1 MTSSSD
7 VPRVGVVFRPQL
19 PPERLRGF
27 VAAAEAVGLDDVW
40 LWEDCFGEGGL
51 TTAAVTLA
59 MSGSLRV
66 GLGLMPAPLRN
77 PALAAMEVAT
87 LARLFPGRLIPA
99 AGHGVLP
106 WMDQVGARAGSP
118 MTLLREWASATR
130 SLLNGR
136 TVTVSGKYVRLDR
149 VALDWPPSAVPP
161 LLIGARGPK
170 TLALAG
176 EIADGLVL
184 DAGISPAGVRR
195 AVATAAAARPH
206 EVVVYVLCGAGPGGR
221 ERVEAELSSP
231 AGPAWRAE
239 PLSDRAA
246 VGPPAEVAATIGS
259 FSRAGATTVV
269 LQPTADDPDVAAT
282 IRLAADARTVL
293 RSRAD
298 PGVTGTRGSG
308 QRKGS

>member
-1 MTSSSD
+1 MSPRRWGGPGRGSERTSMTSRSD
-7 VPRVGVVFRPQL
+7 VPRGGVVFRPQL

-27 VAAAEAVGLDDVW
+27 GAAAEAGGLDDVW
-40 LWEDCFGEGGL
+40 LWEDCFGESGL

-59 MSGSLRV
+59 ISGSLRV
-66 GLGLMPAPLRN
+66 GLGLMPAPLRP
-77 PALAAMEVAT
+77 PALAAMELAT

-130 SLLNGR
+130 SLLNGQ
-136 TVTVSGKYVRLDR
+136 TVTVSGQYVRLDH
-149 VALDWPPSAVPP
+149 VALGWPPSAVPP

-206 EVVVYVLCGAGPGGR
+206 EVIVYVLCGAGQGAR
-221 ERVEAELSSP
+221 ERIEAELTES
-231 AGPAWRAE
+231 AE

-246 VGPPAEVAATIGS
+246 VGSPAEIAHTIRLYA
-259 FSRAGATTVV
+259 RAGATTVV
-269 LQPTADDPDVAAT
+269 LQPTGDAPDVAET
-282 IRLAADARTVL
+282 IKLAAAARTVL
-293 RSRAD
+293 S
-298 PGVTGTRGSG
+298 S
-308 QRKGS
+308 